1 MKSSELKHILNTV
14 EKPAR
19 YTGGEWNS
27 YSNTSNTKLNFALC
41 FPDVYEIGMS
51 HLGSQILYSIVN
63 RENDLCCERAYAPW
77 PDFEK
82 ALRENGMPL
91 YALESKRPL
100 SDFDVIGFSLLYELC
115 YTNILTILELSS
127 IPFLS
132 SDRDERAPIII
143 AGGPCAC
150 NPEPIA
156 DIMDVILIGDGEEI
170 IIEVLNTIKDLK
182 QSRATKGEILLE
194 LSKIS
199 GVYIPAFYTPVYN
212 GNDFTHLNKLID
224 SAPDYVERRIVKDL
238 NAVPYLDKPVVPN
251 IGIIHDRLALELFRG
266 CTRGCRF
273 CQAGYIYR
281 PVRER
286 KKENIRKMA
295 RELINCTGYDEISL
309 LSLSSSDYS
318 EIHELVSE
326 LASDFENDFVSLSLP
341 SLRVDK
347 FIKSDLKAIH
357 ATKKTGLTFAPEAG
371 TQRLRDIINKGIT
384 EDDILSIALQSFES
398 GWSSL
403 KLYFMIG
410 LPHET
415 DEDVLGIAK
424 LVAKIRGAYY
434 SLPKEIRAKALKL
447 SVSVSSFVPK
457 PFTPFQWCAQDT
469 TEELIR
475 KQQLLKNELRK
486 IKGAEFKYHDAD
498 ISFLEAVFSRGDR
511 RLLPVMIDA
520 FRKGCRF
527 DSWAEHFKPSS
538 WMEAFGEQGVDPAY
552 FACRVRPLDEKLPWA
567 HIDAL
572 VCLDY
577 LKDEYLKAANAEI
590 TFDCR
595 LGCTNCFGE
604 KHANLC

>member
-1 MKSSELKHILNTV
+1 MKTPELKHILNTV

-27 YSNTSNTKLNFALC
+27 SNKTYSKLDFALC

-51 HLGSQILYSIVN
+51 HLGSQILYNIVN

-82 ALRENGMPL
+82 ALKENSLPL

-115 YTNILTILELSS
+115 YTNILTILELSN

-132 SDRDERAPIII
+132 SDRDESAPIII
-143 AGGPCAC
+143 AGGPCTC

-156 DIMDVILIGDGEEI
+156 DIMDAILIGDGEEL
-170 IIEVLNTIKDLK
+170 IIEVLNTIKKSK
-182 QSRATKGEILLE
+182 QSGAKKNDILLE
-194 LSKIS
+194 LSKIQ
-199 GVYIPAFYTPVYN
+199 GVYIPSFYMPEYD
-212 GNDFTHLNKLID
+212 GEHFIKLNKLVD
-224 SAPDYVERRIVKDL
+224 SASDYIERRIVKDL
-238 NAVPYLDKPVVPN
+238 NAVAYLDKPVVPN
-251 IGIIHDRLALELFRG
+251 IGTVHDRLALELFRG

-286 KKENIRKMA
+286 KKDNLHKMA

-318 EIHELVSE
+318 EIHEIVSE
-326 LASDFENDFVSLSLP
+326 LTSDFENDFISLSLP

-371 TQRLRDIINKGIT
+371 TQRLRNIINKGVT
-384 EDDILSIALQSFES
+384 EEDILNIAMQSFES
-398 GWSSL
+398 GWTSI

-415 DEDVLGIAK
+415 DEDVLGIAT
-424 LVAKIRGAYY
+424 LVSKIRGKFY
-434 SLPKEIRAKALKL
+434 SLPKEMRSKALKL

-475 KQQLLKNELRK
+475 KQQLLKIELRK
-486 IKGAEFKYHDAD
+486 IKGVEFKYHDSD
-498 ISFLEAVFSRGDR
+498 VSFLEAVFSRGDR
-511 RLLPVMIDA
+511 RLLPVMISA
-520 FRKGCRF
+520 YKKGCRF

-538 WMEAFGEQGVDPAY
+538 WIAAFGEQGINPAY
-552 FACRVRPLDEKLPWA
+552 YANRARPLEEKLPWA

-577 LKDEYLKAANAEI
+577 LQEEYLKAINAEI